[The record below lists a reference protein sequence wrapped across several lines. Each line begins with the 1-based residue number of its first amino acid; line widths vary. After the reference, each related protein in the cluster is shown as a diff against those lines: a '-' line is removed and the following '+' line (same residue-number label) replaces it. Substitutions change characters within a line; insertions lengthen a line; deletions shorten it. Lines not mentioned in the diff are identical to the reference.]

1 MSLKRKKLE
10 RHFLKK
16 CFFFLEK
23 QTKKPTRT
31 RVSSK
36 KKELLYLLSI
46 IDYYKYVLNHCG
58 NLSFVFHTDCDVTH
72 DKKKLF
78 ILELLSKYIFC
89 AEMIVCRQKKL

>member
-1 MSLKRKKLE
+1 ME

-16 CFFFLEK
+16 CFFLEK
-23 QTKKPTRT
+23 QTKKTTRT

-46 IDYYKYVLNHCG
+46 IDYYQYVLNHCG

-72 DKKKLF
+72 DKKSYL
-78 ILELLSKYIFC
+78 Y
-89 AEMIVCRQKKL
+89 